1 MPFSQD
7 LKITPLSLTRF
18 IKAYDIQCTTEENV
32 QAYGI
37 YLDTNQNQHHYN
49 NETKQEWLLRE
60 VHSYLKG

>member
-18 IKAYDIQCTTEENV
+18 IKAYDLSISAEENA

-37 YLDTNQNQHHYN
+37 YLETNKNQHHYN
-49 NETKQEWLLRE
+49 GFTVQEWLIKE
-60 VHSYLKG
+60 IVQYLKG